1 MSISVPVAPFQGS
14 DVLPA
19 AADVVIV
26 GGGIVGIMTGLELAE
41 AGLSVT
47 ICEKGVVAGEQ
58 SCRNWGWVRQMGR
71 EEAELPLAGVALD
84 LWRGMDQRI
93 GGSTGFR
100 QTGITYAA
108 FTRRDAAHWTRWH
121 EVGKRY
127 GINTRLLSAQHV
139 RQTVPGIR
147 GPVQMALWS
156 LDDGCAEPWIAAPAM
171 AEGARRAGVTILT
184 NCAVRVLDIEGGRV
198 AGVVTEKGR
207 IRAARVVV
215 AGGVWSR
222 ALLRNHDID
231 FPQLRVTGTVA
242 RVTGAADIPDHPFGT
257 ENFSIRP
264 RQDGGHTLTLRN
276 ANIAEILPDNFRLFG
291 QYVPR
296 LLDSWREFHLRFGA
310 SFFRE
315 LAMPRKWD
323 ASEETIFEQVRT
335 LDPQPSALFLRR
347 ALKNAGKAFPS
358 LENLKVSH
366 AWAGVMDVTPD
377 AVPVIDSVP
386 GLAGAWIASGCS
398 GHGFGLS
405 PGIGRLLA
413 DLMLERGPVVDPRP
427 FRWSRLA
434 RKTAVAIADDLHAPQ
449 SGQTLM
455 RRSGI

>member
-1 MSISVPVAPFQGS
+1 MSISVPVAPVQGS
-14 DVLPA
+14 DEFPI

-26 GGGIVGIMTGLELAE
+26 GGGIVGIMTALELAE
-41 AGLSVT
+41 AELSVT

-71 EEAELPLAGVALD
+71 EEAELPLAAVALD
-84 LWRGMDQRI
+84 LWQGMDARI
-93 GGSTGFR
+93 GASTGFR

-108 FTRRDAAHWTRWH
+108 FTRRDATHWARWH
-121 EVGKRY
+121 EVGKRH
-127 GINTRLLSAQHV
+127 GINTTLLSAERV
-139 RQTVPGIR
+139 RQAIPGIS

-156 LDDGCAEPWIAAPAM
+156 PDDGCAEPWIAAPAM
-171 AEGARRAGVTILT
+171 AEAARKAGATILT
-184 NCAVRVLDIEGGRV
+184 NCAVRALDIEGGRI

-207 IRAARVVV
+207 IRASRVVI

-222 ALLRNHDID
+222 VLLRNHDID

-242 RVTGAADIPDHPFGT
+242 RVIGAKDIPDHPFGT

-291 QYVPR
+291 EYVPR
-296 LLDSWREFHLRFGA
+296 LLDSWREFHLRFGP

-315 LAMPRKWD
+315 LALPGKWD
-323 ASEETIFEQVRT
+323 FGEPTIFEKVRT
-335 LDPQPSALFLRR
+335 LDPKPSDLFLKR
-347 ALKNAGKAFPS
+347 ALKNARKAFPS
-358 LENLKVSH
+358 LDNLSISH

-377 AVPVIDSVP
+377 AVPVIDAVP
-386 GLAGAWIASGCS
+386 GLEGAWIASGCS

-405 PGIGRLLA
+405 PGIGRLTA
-413 DLMLERGPVVDPRP
+413 DLVLGRLPVVDPGP
-427 FRWSRLA
+427 FRWARLSKMPA
-434 RKTAVAIADDLHAPQ
+434 
-449 SGQTLM
+449 
-455 RRSGI
+455 